1 MFFTTVCVLDLII
14 LCLEL
19 NGTVN
24 KDLGDV
30 HENVTEKWT
39 PHPFKPFRD
48 FHKSPCY
55 LKERNLGWN

>member
-1 MFFTTVCVLDLII
+1 MFFTTVCVLDLMI

-30 HENVTEKWT
+30 HENVTEK
-39 PHPFKPFRD
+39 
-48 FHKSPCY
+48 
-55 LKERNLGWN
+55 